1 MLGYSSKPSKAL
13 AFLEVGCLARLL
25 VKTKK
30 KPLFQLFRVIFYVYG
45 YACICFCTMCMA
57 GTRGRPEEG
66 VRIPGTGVI
75 DSCEPPCGCWDLN
88 TGPPEHSVLLPN

>member
-1 MLGYSSKPSKAL
+1 
-13 AFLEVGCLARLL
+13 
-25 VKTKK
+25 
-30 KPLFQLFRVIFYVYG
+30 
-45 YACICFCTMCMA
+45 MCMA